1 MQWNTEKNAGFTDG
15 EPWIAVNDNYK
26 TINAEA
32 AVKDPESVF
41 FYYKK
46 LVQLRHEVPVIT
58 DGVYKLL
65 ESAGSVSGEF
75 VYLYPPGIPILAP
88 GELVT
93 PEILDALA
101 TCQKRNMEVQG
112 MKDFSGIW
120 LEICQD
126 NVS

>member
-1 MQWNTEKNAGFTDG
+1 MMALTIWKNENGQQIFTTDAIYRPAKKVMKISEAMDAPKEK
-15 EPWIAVNDNYK
+15 V
-26 TINAEA
+26 
-32 AVKDPESVF
+32 
-41 FYYKK
+41 
-46 LVQLRHEVPVIT
+46 
-58 DGVYKLL
+58 KLL

>member
-1 MQWNTEKNAGFTDG
+1 M
-15 EPWIAVNDNYK
+15 VM
-26 TINAEA
+26 
-32 AVKDPESVF
+32 
-41 FYYKK
+41 
-46 LVQLRHEVPVIT
+46 
-58 DGVYKLL
+58 

-93 PEILDALA
+93 SEILDALA

>member
-1 MQWNTEKNAGFTDG
+1 MWRFSMQLAEKYQLIRKLARSFAETE
-15 EPWIAVNDNYK
+15 
-26 TINAEA
+26 
-32 AVKDPESVF
+32 
-41 FYYKK
+41 
-46 LVQLRHEVPVIT
+46 L
-58 DGVYKLL
+58 
-65 ESAGSVSGEF
+65 
-75 VYLYPPGIPILAP
+75 
-88 GELVT
+88 T